1 VVGVPGGGDGAAV
14 AGARLSLIGPFTATR
29 DGQVVAGPDLGGRK
43 ARLLLKL
50 LAVERG
56 RTVPADRIAEVLW
69 GGAPPAGPAENVA
82 TFVSRLRRALGD
94 EVIQGGRPG
103 YRLGPAPAVRVDLDE
118 AARWAG
124 EAARRLAVAE
134 PALAVVAGSRA
145 HDLLTAGL
153 VLEDEPAAD
162 WAQPART
169 EQAGLLQEVR
179 GTLAEAA
186 LGAGDPA
193 GAIAAAAAAVTE
205 DPYDERARRA
215 LMRAHTAASEP
226 ARALASY
233 AELRDLLAN
242 ELGADPAP
250 ETQALHLAVLRDG
263 HLPAPA
269 AGAPPAL
276 ARWPVLP
283 GRAAELTRLR
293 NLWNA
298 AAEGRPGLTLICGE
312 AGIGKTRLADELARA
327 AAGTGGTVLTARC
340 YETERSLFLQPLVD
354 AVAAA
359 VRTIPPARMQDLA
372 GPHGAALAQL
382 IPEVAA
388 LLGPY
393 PGTGPPDLGSAP
405 RPEVADL
412 ERRHAFEAVTAFVLA
427 LADHRP
433 VLLSLDDLQ
442 NAGQASVELLH
453 YLIRHARRGR
463 LLVIATVRAD
473 EGAAAISS
481 LADVSD
487 RIDLGVLPASAVA
500 ALAAEAGLAEQ
511 ADSIMGRTRGHT
523 LFVVETLRALTAG
536 TTGIPDSLE
545 DAVLARVQR
554 TGPEVESALRA
565 AAVLGSSFAPATL
578 AALLGESPHTTVGF
592 CTAAEA
598 ARLLVVAERDYEFA
612 NDLIQQVLYATT
624 PEPARGAYH
633 GHAADLLTGRPEA
646 MAGHAAAAG
655 DWSRAAR
662 GWLLAGERAL
672 ARAAAADAEQLLTQ
686 SIGAAARAGDPEV
699 QARSLLARGYARE
712 IQAAYA
718 DAVRDIEA
726 AITSARQTGDRRME
740 MTGLIALG
748 GDAPVAL
755 GRPVPD
761 AIATVHRG
769 LSLATALS
777 DRAAEARLRAR
788 LAIFAVSGLRF
799 TEAAQQGQ
807 LAVRAA
813 RASGDE
819 EALALA
825 LDGYKAA
832 VAYVGDI
839 NKLVPVLDELEPLL
853 RRRRDLRLLSW
864 TQFESAFPAI
874 AAGDWA
880 VASARIEESLATGRR
895 VGSMAH
901 GAWHIAIGGALARLQ
916 GHQVEALRRGREAVA
931 TGETEPHAWTIAVAA
946 AELAT
951 TLLEAGERAEATI
964 LLERA
969 LTAGPEQETEAGRLR
984 CLAPLAEATGSAAV
998 LTEATALLAGISA
1011 PPGQAWITADGCYLA
1026 IARAWLARS
1035 EPEQARSTLAPL
1047 MAAAAQTPWV
1057 APLAAASLVDGLA
1070 AAAIGLRAEATDLLR
1085 RAAALSHRYGLP
1097 RIAADAA
1104 AALT

>member
-1 VVGVPGGGDGAAV
+1 VVGVPDRGDGGAV
-14 AGARLSLIGPFTATR
+14 AGAWLSLIGPFTATR
-29 DGQVVAGPDLGGRK
+29 DGRAVAGPDLGGRK

-56 RTVPADRIAEVLW
+56 RTVPADRITEVLW

-118 AARWAG
+118 ASRWAG
-124 EAARRLAVAE
+124 EAARRLAAAE
-134 PALAVVAGSRA
+134 PALAVVAATRA

-162 WAQPART
+162 WAQPARA
-169 EQAGLLQEVR
+169 EQAGLLQEIR
-179 GTLAEAA
+179 GMLAEAA

-193 GAIAAAAAAVTE
+193 GAAAAAAAAVAQ

-215 LMRAHTAASEP
+215 LMRAHAVAGEP

-233 AELRDLLAN
+233 AELRDLLAT

-250 ETQALHLAVLRDG
+250 ETQALHLAVLREGD
-263 HLPAPA
+263 LPAPA
-269 AGAPPAL
+269 TGAPPGL

-283 GRAAELTRLR
+283 GRVAELARLR
-293 NLWNA
+293 DLWNA
-298 AAEGRPGLTLICGE
+298 AAESQPGLVLICGE
-312 AGIGKTRLADELARA
+312 AGIGKTRLADELAQA
-327 AAGTGGTVLTARC
+327 AAGTGGSVLSARC

-359 VRTIPPARMQDLA
+359 ARTIPAARMQDLA
-372 GPHGAALAQL
+372 GPHGPALARL

-388 LLGPY
+388 LLGPF
-393 PGTGPPDLGSAP
+393 PAPAEPRSAP
-405 RPEVADL
+405 RSEIADL
-412 ERRHAFEAVTAFVLA
+412 ERRRAFEAVTAFVTA
-427 LADHRP
+427 LAEHSP

-442 NAGQASVELLH
+442 NAGQATVELLH
-453 YLIRHARRGR
+453 YLIRHARRSR
-463 LLVIATVRAD
+463 LLVIATVRAE

-481 LADVSD
+481 LAGVSG
-487 RIDLGVLPASAVA
+487 RIDLGVLPAAAVA
-500 ALAAEAGLAEQ
+500 ALAAEAGLAGQ

-545 DAVLARVQR
+545 AAVLARVQR
-554 TGPEVESALRA
+554 TGPGVESALRA
-565 AAVLGSSFAPATL
+565 AAVLGSSFSPGTL
-578 AALLGESPHTTVGF
+578 AALLGASPHAAVGF

-624 PEPARGAYH
+624 PEPARVAYH
-633 GHAADLLTGRPEA
+633 GHAADLLTGRPEP
-646 MAGHAAAAG
+646 MARHAAAAG
-655 DWSRAAR
+655 DWLRAAR
-662 GWLLAGERAL
+662 GWLLAGEQAL

-699 QARSLLARGYARE
+699 QARALLARGYARE
-712 IQAAYA
+712 IQADYA
-718 DAVRDIEA
+718 GAVRDIEA
-726 AITSARQTGDRRME
+726 AIASARQTGDRRME

-761 AIATVHRG
+761 AVATVHRG

-832 VAYVGDI
+832 IAYVGDI
-839 NKLVPVLDELEPLL
+839 SKLTPVLDELEPLL
-853 RRRRDLRLLSW
+853 RRRGDLRLLSW

-880 VASARIEESLATGRR
+880 AASARIEESLATGRR

-901 GAWHIAIGGALARLQ
+901 AAWHMAISGALARLQ
-916 GHQVEALRRGREAVA
+916 GHQVEALRRGRAAVA
-931 TGETEPHAWTIAVAA
+931 TGETEPHAWTIAVAV

-951 TLLEAGERAEATI
+951 TLLEAGERAEATT

-984 CLAPLAEATGSAAV
+984 CLAPLAEATGSAAL
-998 LTEATALLAGISA
+998 LTEATALLASISA

-1026 IARAWLARS
+1026 IARSWLGRS
-1035 EPEQARSTLAPL
+1035 EPERARSALAPL
-1047 MAAAAQTPWV
+1047 LAATAQVPWV

-1070 AAAIGLRAEATDLLR
+1070 ATAMGRREEATGLLK
-1085 RAAALSHRYGLP
+1085 RAADLGHRHGLP
-1097 RIAADAA
+1097 RIAADAT
-1104 AALT
+1104 AALK